1 MKDARQQ
8 WDQHRRTVAKV
19 AQFLDVNTTQLA
31 IKMGMKR
38 STVTGRLTGHT
49 KLEPWELPGFAVAL
63 GVPAEVLEK
72 PTDEAIRWLLDHPG
86 ILRNRCSSLSTQCV
100 A

>member
-38 STVTGRLTGHT
+38 STVTGRLTGT
-49 KLEPWELPGFAVAL
+49 TELPPWELPGFATAL
-63 GVPAEVLEK
+63 GVPAEVLDLD
-72 PTDEAIRWLLDHPG
+72 PNEAVRWLLDHPG
-86 ILRNRCSSLSTQCV
+86 KAQNIRF
-100 A
+100 AA